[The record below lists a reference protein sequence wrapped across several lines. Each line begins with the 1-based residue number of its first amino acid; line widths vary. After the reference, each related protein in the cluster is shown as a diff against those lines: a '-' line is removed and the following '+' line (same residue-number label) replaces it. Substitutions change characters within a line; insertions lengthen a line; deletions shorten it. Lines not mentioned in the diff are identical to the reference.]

1 MKQPSIYLKMKVLGQ
16 RILLQLLVFVLGVL
30 PLNSLAVDFD
40 IKEIAVLSV
49 NSAITPA
56 TYDYIKQNFQTLPKS
71 SLVVLR
77 LNTPGGLVSTTKDII
92 TLVGREKRPLVV
104 WITPEGASASSAGA
118 IIASAAHFIFMS
130 PGTNIGAATPV
141 ALGEDLKESDGRSKA
156 LNDLS
161 ALVRSLSESRGRPAE
176 PFEKMIR
183 TAESYTDKEALK
195 LGIID
200 GIISSERDILNFIG
214 KKPVNIDGVVTNLKA
229 DDVPVK
235 IYEPSMGQSILEVI
249 ANPSTAYII
258 FLIGVALIYFEF
270 QAPGGYIA
278 GAFGTFFVILSG
290 IAFQV
295 LPLDWGSMGLIM
307 AGIFLLILEVFIVS
321 YGLLS
326 IAGLI
331 AFTVGSLFLFKGDT
345 GFISIQYP
353 VILSTLAG
361 VATGVGLLVWY
372 LWRESKRQVATHD
385 FFLPVG
391 AKGQVLSRINTNE
404 YQVKVRGEIWRASAE
419 EELNVNDPIAVIF
432 VDAKKLSLKIK
443 KDF

>member
-1 MKQPSIYLKMKVLGQ
+1 MRQ

-30 PLNSLAVDFD
+30 PLNSFGADLD
-40 IKEIAVLSV
+40 ITEINVLSI

-56 TYDYIKQNFQTLPKS
+56 TYDYVKQNFQRLPKS
-71 SLVVLR
+71 SLIVLR

-118 IIASAAHFIFMS
+118 IIASAAHYIFMS

-141 ALGEDLKESDGRSKA
+141 GMDGDIKESDGRSKA
-156 LNDLS
+156 LNDLT
-161 ALVRSLSESRGRPAE
+161 ALVRSLSDSRGRPAA

-183 TAESYTDKEALK
+183 SAESYTDKEALK

-200 GIISSERDILNFIG
+200 GIISSEREIEAIIAN
-214 KKPVNIDGVVTNLKA
+214 KPINIDGVQTNLKPKN
-229 DDVPVK
+229 VTIK
-235 IYEPSMGQSILEVI
+235 YQEPSMGQAILEVL

-278 GAFGTFFVILSG
+278 GAFGVCFIILSG

-295 LPLDWGSMGLIM
+295 LPLDWGSMGLIV
-307 AGIFLLILEVFIVS
+307 AGIFLLILEVFVVS

-345 GFISIQYP
+345 GYISIEYP
-353 VILSTLAG
+353 VIMSTLAG
-361 VATGVGLLVWY
+361 VTAGVGGLVWY
-372 LWRESKRQVATHD
+372 LWRDSKKQKPVKD

-391 AKGQVLSRINTNE
+391 SKGVVLSASNSVE
-404 YQVKVRGEIWRASAE
+404 YQVKVRGEIWRAISDE
-419 EELNVNDPIAVIF
+419 KLLINEPVAVTD
-432 VDAKKLSLKIK
+432 VDAKKLTIKVK

>member
-1 MKQPSIYLKMKVLGQ
+1 MRHG
-16 RILLQLLVFVLGVL
+16 ILLQILVFVLGVL
-30 PLNSLAVDFD
+30 PLNSFAVDLA
-40 IKEIAVLSV
+40 IKEISVLSI

-56 TYDYIKQNFQTLPKS
+56 TYDYVKQNFQRLPKS
-71 SLVVLR
+71 SLIVLR

-141 ALGEDLKESDGRSKA
+141 GLGEDLKESDGRSKA
-156 LNDLS
+156 LNDLT
-161 ALVRSLSESRGRPAE
+161 ALVRSLSESRGRPAA

-183 TAESYTDKEALK
+183 SADSYTDKEALK

-200 GIISSERDILNFIG
+200 GIISSEREIENFIAN
-214 KKPVNIDGVVTNLKA
+214 KPVNIDGVLTNLKPQ
-229 DDVPVK
+229 DVK
-235 IYEPSMGQSILEVI
+235 INYQEPSAGQAILEVL

-258 FLIGVALIYFEF
+258 FLIGVALIYFEL
-270 QAPGGYIA
+270 QAPGGFIA
-278 GAFGTFFVILSG
+278 GSIGVCLVILAG

-295 LPLDWGSMGLIM
+295 LPLDWGSMGLII

-331 AFTVGSLFLFKGDT
+331 AFTIGSLFLFKGET
-345 GFISIQYP
+345 GYIDIQYP

-361 VATGVGLLVWY
+361 VTTAVAGLIWY
-372 LWRESKRQVATHD
+372 LWRDSKKQKISHD
-385 FFLPVG
+385 FFLPIG
-391 AKGQVLSRINTNE
+391 AKGTILSKNSPTD

-419 EELNVNDPIAVIF
+419 ENLNINDTVAVTY
-432 VDAKKLSLKIK
+432 VDASKLMIKVK

>member
-1 MKQPSIYLKMKVLGQ
+1 MRQ
-16 RILLQLLVFVLGVL
+16 RILLQILVFVLGVL
-30 PLNSLAVDFD
+30 PLNSLAVDLD
-40 IKEIAVLSV
+40 IKEVSVLSV

-56 TYDYIKQNFQTLPKS
+56 TYDYLKQNFQLLPKS
-71 SLVVLR
+71 SLIVIR

-92 TLVGREKRPLVV
+92 TMVGREKRPLVV

-161 ALVRSLSESRGRPAE
+161 ALVRSLSESRGRPPE

-200 GIISSERDILNFIG
+200 GIISSERDILNFIQ
-214 KKPVNIDGVVTNLKA
+214 KKTINIDGVVTNLKA
-229 DDVPVK
+229 DDVSVK
-235 IYEPSMGQSILEVI
+235 IYEPSMGQSILEVL

-278 GAFGTFFVILSG
+278 GAFGVCFIILSG

-307 AGIFLLILEVFIVS
+307 AGIFLLILEVFVVS

-331 AFTVGSLFLFKGDT
+331 AFTIGSLFLFKGDT

-353 VILSTLAG
+353 VIISTLAG
-361 VATGVGLLVWY
+361 VTVGVGLLVWY
-372 LWRESKRQVATHD
+372 LWRDSKRQVIPVD
-385 FFLPVG
+385 FFLPIG
-391 AKGQVLSRINTNE
+391 AKGQVLSRINSHE
-404 YQVKVRGEIWRASAE
+404 YQVKVKGEIWRATAE
-419 EELNVNDPIAVIF
+419 EELNENDPIAVTF

>member
-1 MKQPSIYLKMKVLGQ
+1 MRQ

-30 PLNSLAVDFD
+30 PLKSFAADL
-40 IKEIAVLSV
+40 EITEISVLSI

-56 TYDYIKQNFQTLPKS
+56 TYDYVKQNFQRLPKS
-71 SLVVLR
+71 SLIVLR

-141 ALGEDLKESDGRSKA
+141 GMDGDIKESDGKNKA
-156 LNDLS
+156 LNDLT
-161 ALVRSLSESRGRPAE
+161 ALVRSLSDSRGRPAA

-183 TAESYTDKEALK
+183 SADSFTDKEALK

-200 GIISSERDILNFIG
+200 GIISSEREIENLITT
-214 KKPVNIDGVVTNLKA
+214 KPINIDGVQTNLKPKN
-229 DDVPVK
+229 VTIK
-235 IYEPSMGQSILEVI
+235 YQEPSIGQAILEVL

-278 GAFGTFFVILSG
+278 GAFGVCFIILAG

-295 LPLDWGSMGLIM
+295 LPLDWGSMGLIA
-307 AGIFLLILEVFIVS
+307 AGIFLLILEVFVVS

-361 VATGVGLLVWY
+361 VAAGVGGLVWY
-372 LWRESKRQVATHD
+372 LWRDSKNQKEVKD

-391 AKGQVLSRINTNE
+391 SKGVVLSKTTAGD
-404 YQVKVRGEIWRASAE
+404 YQVKVRGEIWRALSDE
-419 EELNVNDPIAVIF
+419 SLNENESVAVID
-432 VDAKKLSLKIK
+432 VDAKKLMIKVK

>member
-1 MKQPSIYLKMKVLGQ
+1 MRQ